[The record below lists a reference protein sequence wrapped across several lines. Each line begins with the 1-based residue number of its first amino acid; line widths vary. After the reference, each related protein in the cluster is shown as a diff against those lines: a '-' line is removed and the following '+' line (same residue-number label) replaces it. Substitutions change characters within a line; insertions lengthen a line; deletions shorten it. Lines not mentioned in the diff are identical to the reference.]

1 MFTIGLKVKSRLLSL
16 LHKASVIW
24 PPGRATSRAKEEAC
38 KDCELCLP
46 EGCSGMSLGERT
58 GVTYKGRCTETS
70 KNALSRIWRVEG
82 GQPEPQFKSSAAEQT
97 AMGQRHW
104 ARRGRGSSFTAPSVC
119 PGTEESEAG
128 DAPHSPVQPQT
139 PADLQPC
146 SPPSG
151 EEDAGRMKNT
161 LSHGSVHTRPALEQT
176 WLFLFS
182 FSFFCLSNYFSTF
195 KTWRRFQKLSVPSY
209 RLWLLIVPS
218 LCFVRTLHIT

>member
-1 MFTIGLKVKSRLLSL
+1 MFTIGLKVKPRLLSL
-16 LHKASVIW
+16 LHKATVIW

-46 EGCSGMSLGERT
+46 EGCSGMFLGERT
-58 GVTYKGRCTETS
+58 GVTYKGTCTETS

-97 AMGQRHW
+97 AVGQRHW

-128 DAPHSPVQPQT
+128 DAPHGPVQPQT

-151 EEDAGRMKNT
+151 EEDAEEWRT
-161 LSHGSVHTRPALEQT
+161 LSLTRLCSHSPCSGADLASPFFLFFLLSNK
-176 WLFLFS
+176 LFLNLQDMAEISKAECTFLQALTTHCS
-182 FSFFCLSNYFSTF
+182 FSVSC
-195 KTWRRFQKLSVPSY
+195 
-209 RLWLLIVPS
+209 
-218 LCFVRTLHIT
+218 